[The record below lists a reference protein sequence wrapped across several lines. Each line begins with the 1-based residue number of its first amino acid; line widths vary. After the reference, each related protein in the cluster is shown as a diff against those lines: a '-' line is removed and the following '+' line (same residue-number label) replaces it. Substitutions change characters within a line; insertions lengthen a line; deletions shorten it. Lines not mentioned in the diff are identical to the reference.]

1 MDIRI
6 RERLSIIREYRH
18 PSYIGHKL
26 SDMLIIIMVAML
38 CGLDQLHDIVVFAN
52 ERSDFFKKH
61 FNIEK
66 IASKPT
72 FSRMLSFVKAKSV
85 AEVIVGI
92 MKEEVCELGEIIS
105 FDGKAIRS
113 TSAKGKPHSALQI
126 LTAYMVESGVV
137 LAQESIH
144 EKTNEIPV
152 MRDILEQ
159 IEVKDKIITADA
171 MHCQR
176 ETCAQIVDEAHN
188 GDYVIGLKE
197 NQKTLHDDTALFFN
211 DAINNESIET
221 HSETETNGGRHERRI
236 CRSTS
241 DIGFLSGHNWPGLKS
256 IFEVRR
262 IITSKD
268 GTPKSNETSYY
279 ISSFETTPDEF
290 LRISRAHWGIESMH
304 WLLDSD
310 FSEDECGLLSDN
322 GQEVFNILRKL
333 ALLLHKQY
341 MAKQQKKRS
350 IKSNLLRCLINENA
364 LLEIL
369 RGL

>member
-1 MDIRI
+1 
-6 RERLSIIREYRH
+6 
-18 PSYIGHKL
+18 
-26 SDMLIIIMVAML
+26 MLIIVMIAML

-52 ERSDFFKKH
+52 ERADFFKEH
-61 FNIEK
+61 FGIEK
-66 IASKPT
+66 IPSKPT
-72 FSRMLSFVKAKSV
+72 LSRMLSMIKAESV
-85 AEVIVGI
+85 SKVIIEI
-92 MKEEVCELGEIIS
+92 MKDEVKELGEIVS

-113 TSAKGKPHSALQI
+113 TSEKGKPHSALQI

-152 MRDILEQ
+152 MRDILEE
-159 IEVKDKIITADA
+159 IDIRDKIVTADA

-176 ETCAQIVDEAHN
+176 ETCAKITDDAHG

-197 NQKTLHDDTALFFN
+197 NQKTLHDDVALFFN
-211 DAINNESIET
+211 DAINGDSIET
-221 HSETETNGGRHERRI
+221 HSEAESNGGRLERRI
-236 CRSTS
+236 CRST
-241 DIGFLSGHNWPGLKS
+241 DEVGFLSEHNWPGLKS

-262 IITSKD
+262 IISNKN
-268 GTPKSNETSYY
+268 GTLKSDETSYY
-279 ISSFETTPDEF
+279 ISSLEAPSVEL

-304 WLLDSD
+304 WMLDCD

-322 GQEVFNILRKL
+322 AQEVFNVLRKL
-333 ALLLHKQY
+333 ALLLHKRY

-350 IKSNLLRCLINENA
+350 IKSNLLRCLVSENA
-364 LLEIL
+364 VLEIF